1 MSRSILILPLE
12 VLVDL
17 RSSETKSTF
26 TGESQSPSK
35 RAANFCCCRTSWAE
49 EERLITDLLMVA

>member
-1 MSRSILILPLE
+1 M
-12 VLVDL
+12 
-17 RSSETKSTF
+17 RSSETRSTF
-26 TGESQSPSK
+26 TAAESQSPSK